1 MSVPWADP
9 VQRKFLNINVT
20 TPNRGPNILRRES
33 SFNSDDSFTF
43 VYLGPNRKN
52 APPVLLELVQR
63 SSKGLQRSISLDSAT
78 RALGKFAK
86 QSNKNNNNRA
96 YSVENVNPEETRS
109 FLEPVP
115 DAEGPNHNF
124 KRLRREALT
133 PSDSEVRSTD
143 DDFEDSPPPEFPKT
157 TGSDTNQNWSEMKSL
172 ILGHQARQVSS
183 SPSPPPVPPRRRGSG
198 KKAVSWSDVS
208 GCGLISSPST
218 HSLPS
223 PVTSSPKPI
232 IKKTTLPTV
241 PQSRSPSPGM
251 SSVRRDRLR
260 LDLQNLHRPLRER
273 SVSAPKLSHSSSPWC
288 SPYEDSSP
296 SPETES
302 RRRDTFSRSPPRCCG
317 SPRCRSVGD
326 VTQVGVEQEPIR
338 QFLAQATDL
347 LHSLS
352 DLSRQIEHQI
362 PPSPTPRFEPLD
374 EVPELS
380 SSYNPAPCHHCG
392 SANIPPR
399 PPSRFSYYEP
409 SPLERQLEAS
419 CARLE
424 ASLTNQPRW
433 QQLCEEPVRPQRRSG
448 RPRWQLPPQ
457 QLPPLPYQHRQQYS
471 PRAYMR
477 YLLGVRKRIIQS
489 AQQEDQARRRDE
501 DYL

>member
-1 MSVPWADP
+1 VSVPWADP
-9 VQRKFLNINVT
+9 TQRRFLNINVT
-20 TPNRGPNILRRES
+20 TPNRGPSNLQRES
-33 SFNSDDSFTF
+33 SFTSEDSFTF

-78 RALGKFAK
+78 RALGKFSK
-86 QSNKNNNNRA
+86 QSAERESNRTCSA
-96 YSVENVNPEETRS
+96 EDISPEETRS
-109 FLEPVP
+109 FLEPVAN
-115 DAEGPNHNF
+115 AEGPNHNF

-143 DDFEDSPPPEFPKT
+143 DDFEDSPPPDFPKT
-157 TGSDTNQNWSEMKSL
+157 TGFDTNQNWAEIKGM
-172 ILGHQARQVSS
+172 ILGHQVQAPSH
-183 SPSPPPVPPRRRGSG
+183 SPSPPPLPPRRRGTG

-223 PVTSSPKPI
+223 PVNTSPKPI
-232 IKKTTLPTV
+232 IKKTTLPPV

-251 SSVRRDRLR
+251 PFRRERLK
-260 LDLQNLHRPLRER
+260 LDLQQLNRPLRDR
-273 SVSAPKLSHSSSPWC
+273 SVSVPRMSHPSACC
-288 SPYEDSSP
+288 SQDEDSSP
-296 SPETES
+296 SPTER
-302 RRRDTFSRSPPRCCG
+302 RRRDAFSRSPPRCS

-326 VTQVGVEQEPIR
+326 MTQVGLEHQAPIR
-338 QFLAQATDL
+338 EFLAQATDL

-352 DLSRQIEHQI
+352 DLSRQIEQQI
-362 PPSPTPRFEPLD
+362 PPPSPRFDLGPVD
-374 EVPELS
+374 EVPKPS
-380 SSYNPAPCHHCG
+380 SSFPTPSACHHCNPC
-392 SANIPPR
+392 AVPR

-424 ASLTNQPRW
+424 ASLRNPPRW
-433 QQLCEEPVRPQRRSG
+433 QELCEEEPVRPPRRSG
-448 RPRWQLPPQ
+448 RPRWQHPQ
-457 QLPPLPYQHRQQYS
+457 QLPPLPHQPRPQFS

-477 YLLGVRKRIIQS
+477 YLLGIRKRIIQS
-489 AQQEDQARRRDE
+489 ARQENQHPPDE
-501 DYL
+501 EFL